1 MWLLAS
7 ILDSTHLIRLWQVRW
22 SWPQNLINVI
32 LKFVK
37 ASQALI
43 KHHRT
48 KTMFF
53 NSWFS
58 TYVFHSPSRGLS
70 SNLLCNEGRAE
81 MCSPVRVSLWS
92 VLYRPRII
100 HLLLNQH
107 NVRALHLPYER
118 NGQVVISQEAPL
130 LGSDFQGTYKCTAC
144 CWRKTGGENS
154 WRIIFFSWL
163 KTSTWWYVENRLLL
177 VQANSCC
184 YLKNNRYDRTH
195 TFFMFC
201 VRSVRIYSVLK
212 CVYFIWKKM

>member
-43 KHHRT
+43 KCHRT

-81 MCSPVRVSLWS
+81 MVLTCAGFLLVRFVQASNK
-92 VLYRPRII
+92 PRASESAQCEGFAFATRGEKWPSSHQPGSTPSWFRFSGYIQM
-100 HLLLNQH
+100 HSLLL
-107 NVRALHLPYER
+107 
-118 NGQVVISQEAPL
+118 
-130 LGSDFQGTYKCTAC
+130 T
-144 CWRKTGGENS
+144 
-154 WRIIFFSWL
+154 
-163 KTSTWWYVENRLLL
+163 
-177 VQANSCC
+177 
-184 YLKNNRYDRTH
+184 
-195 TFFMFC
+195 
-201 VRSVRIYSVLK
+201 
-212 CVYFIWKKM
+212 